1 MPRHIKT
8 FSDGTSLE
16 YDRGNFDH
24 WCVYH
29 RTPGLGRRAPYDV
42 EYFDAL
48 RVLARSHSADR
59 VYADFV
65 GVYEKT
71 TADLDG
77 ALLAHIEQVAEGYG
91 PDRHRFDLTMTTI
104 YAAMVAE
111 ERRGLPLGKKVKR
124 LGIHQ
129 TLHEGLAP
137 NVAANFSKG
146 KRAAE
151 LSALCRSKGF

>member
-8 FSDGTSLE
+8 FGDGSSLE
-16 YDRGNFDH
+16 FDRGKFDA

-29 RTPGLGRRAPYDV
+29 RTPGVGRRAPFDV

-48 RVLARSHSADR
+48 RSLARKHTSDR
-59 VYADFV
+59 LYSDFV
-65 GVYEKT
+65 AVYEQT
-71 TADLDG
+71 TGDVDDAV
-77 ALLAHIEQVAEGYG
+77 LAHIENVAEAYG
-91 PDRHRFDLTMTTI
+91 QDRHLFDFTMTTI

-137 NVAANFSKG
+137 NEAANFSKG
-146 KRAAE
+146 RRAAE
-151 LSALCRSKGF
+151 LSALCRDRGF